1 MRVLPW
7 SLISYRN
14 LMETIWIHRN
24 FTGTRWKHPETPYY
38 PHIPPIFPLYC
49 RYISLYSLYNPSIFP
64 PVFPSYSPYI
74 PSISKPCSWNIFN
87 VSYTFHISPLY
98 CPYIPLYS
106 LYIIFH
112 FLLLCCGIRMSL
124 VFIGFSLGLLRFH
137 WFSIVFICFG
147 NHFIPNAV
155 RTDKSAS
162 ATCSWSAAHS

>member
-1 MRVLPW
+1 
-7 SLISYRN
+7 
-14 LMETIWIHRN
+14 METPRN
-24 FTGTRWKHPETPYY
+24 TLLSSYPPYIPSILPLY
-38 PHIPPIFPLYC
+38 FFIFLYIPSIILLYSPLYSLHIPPIFPLFQN
-49 RYISLYSLYNPSIFP
+49 RVRETSSMFP
-64 PVFPSYSPYI
+64 THFTY
-74 PSISKPCSWNIFN
+74 
-87 VSYTFHISPLY
+87 PLY
-98 CPYIPLYS
+98 IVPIFHLYS

-112 FLLLCCGIRMSL
+112 VLLLCCGIRMSL